1 MPEELAILLVVLAAV
16 VWGAFALIGAV
27 AKIFGEARKS
37 FARDIAANRERR
49 FRNRKAR
56 LANVVRFAFPDD
68 LSKAER
74 EVQRLKEEFQRRCTQ
89 EAWAPVRPAWER
101 KTFLKQTF
109 SAQCAFYSEM
119 NIAEIDHI
127 LSPEV
132 EPWSERES
140 ALLTQ
145 ECTYPGSAPTRICRE
160 FHQFVG
166 PPLQIAEAI
175 FDSRAIREKDVN
187 RYFQDERARFD
198 EYNQRRLQILSRH
211 ASLISQI
218 ESWNIEE
225 RTRWKRYMNASASL
239 LQEELDAFRQHA
251 QRYTND
257 CLEQREHFNVMLK
270 GFRNG
275 AKESVIGRIECI
287 LGSLTF
293 PASVPRLWE
302 VDFDDEE
309 GILIVEVGLPDVVH
323 RPPVKIVKQ
332 KSGLVAKP
340 LNQSERKEY
349 IPKVH
354 PAILLRVGFEIARNY
369 TCNAIKLLVLN
380 GWVNFREPATGCETK
395 AYTASL
401 MAEPRQL
408 EALNLRN
415 LDPLAAF
422 QHLHG
427 KSAGKLVEIIPI
439 EPTLTLKRADSRFVD
454 ARQVLNSLD
463 NRTNL
468 AQMDWQDFEH
478 LIRELFDKEFSGRGA
493 EVKITQASRDRGVD
507 AIAFDPDPI
516 RGGKYVIQAKRYTN
530 TVDVSAV
537 RDLCAVVRKE
547 GASRGIPVTTS
558 TYGADAYAF
567 ANNEPVTLLNGA
579 ELLGL
584 LKKHGYDFRI
594 NLAEARQMKLHQ
606 IGKDDRRESHD
617 GRIVDNQR
625 DLEE

>member
-1 MPEELAILLVVLAAV
+1 MPEELGIILVVLVAA
-16 VWGAFALIGAV
+16 VWGAFALIGGA
-27 AKIFGEARKS
+27 AKTFGEVQKSLARN
-37 FARDIAANRERR
+37 IAANRERR
-49 FRNRKAR
+49 FCSRKAM
-56 LANVVRFAFPDD
+56 LASAVRVVLPDD

-74 EVQRLKEEFQRRCTQ
+74 EVQRLNEEFQRRRAETV
-89 EAWAPVRPAWER
+89 WTPVRPAWER
-101 KTFLKQTF
+101 RNFLKQTF
-109 SAQCAFYSEM
+109 SPRSAYFSEM
-119 NIAEIDHI
+119 NIAEIDSI
-127 LSPEV
+127 LAPEIKS
-132 EPWSERES
+132 WSERES
-140 ALLTQ
+140 ALLAQ
-145 ECTYPGSAPTRICRE
+145 ECSYPGSAPTGACQEFRE
-160 FHQFVG
+160 FVG
-166 PPLQIAEAI
+166 APLQIAEAI
-175 FDSRAIREKDVN
+175 FEFDLHRIREKEIN
-187 RYFQDERARFD
+187 RYFRDERTHVD
-198 EYNQRRLQILSRH
+198 EFNKRRLQILSRH
-211 ASLISQI
+211 AALMSEIA
-218 ESWNIEE
+218 SWNIEE
-225 RTRWKRYMNASASL
+225 QKRWKRYLNASASL

-251 QRYTND
+251 QRYSNE
-257 CLEQREHFNVMLK
+257 CLEQREHFNLMLN
-270 GFRNG
+270 GFRN
-275 AKESVIGRIECI
+275 AVRESVLGRIECI
-287 LGSLTF
+287 LGTLTL

-302 VDFDDEE
+302 VDFDDEQR
-309 GILIVEVGLPDVVH
+309 ILIVEVGLPDVVH
-323 RPPVKIVKQ
+323 RPPAKFVQQ

-354 PAILLRVGFEIARNY
+354 PAILLRIGFEIARND
-369 TCNAIKLLVLN
+369 TNNVISLLALN
-380 GWVNFREPATGCETK
+380 GWVNFRDPATGCETK

-408 EALNLRN
+408 AALNLSS
-415 LDPLAAF
+415 LDPVAAF
-422 QHLHG
+422 LHLHG
-427 KSAGKLVEIIPI
+427 KSAGKLIEIIPI
-439 EPTLTLKRADSRFVD
+439 EPMLTLKRADSRFVD

-516 RGGKYVIQAKRYTN
+516 HGGKYVIQAKRYTN

-547 GASRGIPVTTS
+547 GASRGILVTTS

-606 IGKDDRRESHD
+606 IGKDDRRESQEP
-617 GRIVDNQR
+617 RVADNQA
-625 DLEE
+625 